1 MISDPAEYVLQ
12 SVFDIR
18 GDFDFER
25 LETCWKSL
33 ALETP
38 LLRTVFVSTVHGL
51 FQAVTNE
58 DLSEWIMLPAT
69 WLSDE
74 IDTLTKEYLDNDR
87 QRGFTL
93 MSKSYHR
100 FAAARISDGRIRVF
114 WTHHHSLMDG
124 WSLQLVMDKLLS
136 ICYGEEYNA
145 TFVPFKDHIEWLAQQ
160 DEEPSRLFWESAL
173 ANSDQ
178 SQQLALPKPHLD
190 GQTSQTKYKALA
202 LTVPLPGMTS
212 VCRKL
217 GVTPSSVFRAAW
229 SIVLQ
234 QYTRSEYVTFG
245 SVVSGRDTGLDGVD
259 KIIGMLINTVPI
271 QVHVSTGGL
280 TDDLIVDVHR
290 LSTDIVQYSHCSLV
304 DVKRWAKVAP
314 EGQLFDTILV
324 YENYPPSEMD
334 KSKLRPFTLDFE
346 DHDEFVDVNLGVAIW
361 ANGEDYSIRLTYN
374 TGVLDTTIAEYLG
387 QRFLYIMSEIVASK
401 TVTVAT
407 LDKPMEDEQT
417 LLNSCCYGPQEPLP
431 NKLLHHTF
439 EKRANVSPNVRA
451 VEFDQSYLT
460 YGELNAH
467 ANIVA
472 LKLSSIGVQ
481 VGSRVA
487 VIMDRCLEFPVAL
500 LAVLKVGAAMVPM
513 DASFPAAR
521 LVYMIQ
527 DAGVAAV
534 VTKDDVEANNFNVPI
549 VRVHPIDLPVE
560 SIQFQPFNQHIA
572 STQNEAFIVYTSG
585 STGKPKG
592 VPVLHASAVNVALHS
607 AAQIGVIENARV
619 LQFMAIGF
627 DGFQAD
633 MWKCLSHGATLVLRG
648 ANSIDAI
655 HTVDAVAFTP
665 TALALLGHPSQYP
678 NLKFVSVAGES
689 CPATLKGLW
698 SSYVTFMNLYGP
710 SECAIMTHFTQLFST
725 SAVSIGKPIANV
737 KCFVVDEKFRQV
749 PVGVVG
755 ELYLGGMCLSPGY
768 INLDEQTHERFVNDP
783 FDEANGKLFRTADLC
798 RLLPSGNFE
807 ILGRNDTQ
815 VKLKGYRIE
824 LDEVA
829 DAIMQHPSV
838 TSAAALVKDKSHLVG
853 YFSPVNVNVEELQQI
868 VSDHLP
874 VYMVPAVWV
883 ALETMPQNSN
893 GKIDK
898 KALAELDVVV
908 EVSALETETEKQMA
922 AIWADVLNVDVNE
935 IGRDTSFFAMGGDSI
950 SVIKVIAACKNAGL
964 SISAAAFLHGPVLS
978 RVASAVAAPIQTSWP
993 SSSLD
998 AETSRVLT
1006 LEWKDML
1013 DLHDYS
1019 VYPVTPLQ
1027 GGMLY
1032 ETLNNRSAYVNQIS
1046 MQLNDDFDAQK
1057 LCDAFKILVESHDIL
1072 RTTFV
1077 TTSSGIFQVVRKS
1090 IDGLIVP
1097 TTTALSIN
1105 DFLELDL
1112 ARGFEIGEKYFVRLT
1127 IVEVSNE
1134 RFAVMTIHHALY
1146 DGWTISMLF
1155 NDLFDIVQGNS
1166 IAERPSFTTVV
1177 DFIEGQNKDDTEAYW
1192 RSYLAGVVSSPLV
1205 SAGSKMTGSTDDADT
1220 SLSIFSTTPLSTI
1233 TSTAR
1238 QVGVT
1243 VAELCKLAWAAT

>member
-1 MISDPAEYVLQ
+1 MNRIVDHCLDTTTIGGRTLSDVPLLGSASVVEDVETELLSGLKLRPLDIEDVYPVTPLQSGLLTAMISDPAEYVLQ

-334 KSKLRPFTLDFE
+334 KSKLRPFTLEVQSDK
-346 DHDEFVDVNLGVAIW
+346 EFVDCPLCVVIESKDDAFTFGFKYIARDIDENIVDFIGERFVNVAK
-361 ANGEDYSIRLTYN
+361 ELTKPSAI
-374 TGVLDTTIAEYLG
+374 TISFLDT
-387 QRFLYIMSEIVASK
+387 
-401 TVTVAT
+401 
-407 LDKPMEDEQT
+407 PMDVENSL
-417 LLNSCCYGPQEPLP
+417 LLNSSSGPVLP
-431 NKLLHHTF
+431 VPYALLHHAC
-439 EKRANVSPNVRA
+439 ENQAKLNPNLRALEYEEEFLSYGDLNSHADNLACQLSA
-451 VEFDQSYLT
+451 V
-460 YGELNAH
+460 GAR
-467 ANIVA
+467 
-472 LKLSSIGVQ
+472 IGT
-481 VGSRVA
+481 RVA
-487 VIMDRCLEFPVAL
+487 IIMSRCLEFPVSL
-500 LAVLKVGAAMVPM
+500 LATLKVGGVIMAM
-513 DASFPAAR
+513 DASFPAQR
-521 LVYMIQ
+521 LSFMLL
-527 DAGVAAV
+527 DSNASV
-534 VTKDDVEANNFNVPI
+534 VISTEKHRAKICDMNLGI
-549 VRVHPIDLPVE
+549 PVIFVSNE
-560 SIQFQPFNQHIA
+560 QLQSSNQVFQPSAENKA
-572 STQNEAFIVYTSG
+572 TVNDEAFVVYTSG

-592 VPVLHASAVNVALHS
+592 VPVLHGGAVNIITHS
-607 AAQIGVIENARV
+607 AMEADIKEGVRV
-619 LQFMAIGF
+619 MQFMAIGF
-627 DGFQAD
+627 DACQWET
-633 MWKCLSHGATLVLRG
+633 WKTLSNGAILVIRSDDLTSLSKV
-648 ANSIDAI
+648 N
-655 HTVDAVAFTP
+655 VLMCTP
-665 TALALLGHPSQYP
+665 TGLSLFGHPSDYP
-678 NLKFVSVAGES
+678 NLKCVCVAGES
-689 CPATLKGLW
+689 VPHHLKELW
-698 SSYVTFMNLYGP
+698 APYVCFMNVYGPTECSISTHFVKLDMGDAITVGSPVPNVTSYVL
-710 SECAIMTHFTQLFST
+710 
-725 SAVSIGKPIANV
+725 
-737 KCFVVDEKFRQV
+737 DKFHQQV

-755 ELYLGGMCLSPGY
+755 EMYLGGVCVSSGY
-768 INLDEQTHERFVNDP
+768 INLPEQNIERFVPNP
-783 FDEANGKLFRTADLC
+783 FSANTSRMFRTGDLC
-798 RLLPSGNFE
+798 RLLPSGQFE
-807 ILGRNDTQ
+807 ILGRLDSQ

-824 LDEVA
+824 LEEVA
-829 DAIMQHPSV
+829 EAMTQHPGI
-838 TSAAALVKDKSHLVG
+838 TTAAVIVKDNCYLVG
-853 YFSPVNVNVEELQQI
+853 YFTPANVNVHELERS
-868 VSDHLP
+868 VADHLP
-874 VYMVPAVWV
+874 TYMVPSVWV
-883 ALETMPQNSN
+883 GLEAMPLNTN

-898 KALAELDVVV
+898 IVLQELDVAH
-908 EVSALETETEKQMA
+908 EVQVLQSEAEHKMA
-922 AIWADVLNVDVNE
+922 EVWSEVLNVALSV
-935 IGRDTSFFAMGGDSI
+935 IGRRTSFLALGGDSI
-950 SVIKVIAACKNAGL
+950 TAIRLVAKAKQMGFSL
-964 SISAAAFLHGPVLS
+964 TSAAVMKH
-978 RVASAVAAPIQTSWP
+978 T
-993 SSSLD
+993 
-998 AETSRVLT
+998 T
-1006 LEWKDML
+1006 LEAMTHIAKHIHVQD
-1013 DLHDYS
+1013 
-1019 VYPVTPLQ
+1019 
-1027 GGMLY
+1027 
-1032 ETLNNRSAYVNQIS
+1032 
-1046 MQLNDDFDAQK
+1046 
-1057 LCDAFKILVESHDIL
+1057 
-1072 RTTFV
+1072 
-1077 TTSSGIFQVVRKS
+1077 TSECY
-1090 IDGLIVP
+1090 
-1097 TTTALSIN
+1097 A
-1105 DFLELDL
+1105 
-1112 ARGFEIGEKYFVRLT
+1112 
-1127 IVEVSNE
+1127 
-1134 RFAVMTIHHALY
+1134 
-1146 DGWTISMLF
+1146 
-1155 NDLFDIVQGNS
+1155 
-1166 IAERPSFTTVV
+1166 
-1177 DFIEGQNKDDTEAYW
+1177 
-1192 RSYLAGVVSSPLV
+1192 VVS
-1205 SAGSKMTGSTDDADT
+1205 GD
-1220 SLSIFSTTPLSTI
+1220 
-1233 TSTAR
+1233 
-1238 QVGVT
+1238 
-1243 VAELCKLAWAAT
+1243 